1 MDSPVTRSTYT
12 MRLCQLFPFIAV
24 TRVIV
29 CIRLPPLLLCIHHN
43 QETKVCQQNYENKMA
58 KQLKKGK

>member
-43 QETKVCQQNYENKMA
+43 QETKVCQQNYENRVA
-58 KQLKKGK
+58 KQLK